1 MARKKKERFRDV
13 EKALCER
20 GVYNWNV
27 DSVYEKTANGQAFE
41 VASYLIK
48 SHRKGQAVES
58 DCLEEISNWAK
69 QVGYAVLFSSID
81 VFETFTKELLKSDE
95 PFLGVGVVATF
106 YPRVPYEYAKRVMR
120 SVRMELVASLHY
132 HPSDTARQESLES
145 ALKMEK
151 ELLLAMQEMAR
162 CTTYDGPIERHP
174 MRKVSGCVNA
184 YLKRFEDSE
193 LLGQGQK
200 HDLMMLVTFGEL
212 QLNAPR
218 YIPNV
223 WR

>member
-1 MARKKKERFRDV
+1 MARKKKDRFRNV

-20 GVYNWNV
+20 GVYNWKV
-27 DSVYEKTANGQAFE
+27 DSVYEKSASGQRSE

-48 SHRKGQAVES
+48 SHQKGQTVES
-58 DCLEEISNWAK
+58 DCLEEISQWAK

-81 VFETFTKELLKSDE
+81 VFETFTRELLKSDE

-106 YPRVPYEYAKRVMR
+106 YPRVPYERAKSIMR
-120 SVRMELVASLHY
+120 SIRMELVVSLHY
-132 HPSDTARQESLES
+132 HPADTARQENLEN

-151 ELLLAMQEMAR
+151 ELLLAMQEMAHR
-162 CTTYDGPIERHP
+162 TVYSGPIEQHP
-174 MRKVSGCVNA
+174 MRTVSGCVSA
-184 YLKRFEDSE
+184 YLKLFKDSE
-193 LLGQGQK
+193 MLGQGQK
-200 HDLMMLVTFGEL
+200 RDLMMLVTFGEL

-223 WR
+223 WK